1 MGSERNIVN
10 RAVLKTSCSI
20 AKKAMK
26 RDKVLILDEI
36 GNALGDSVLQMKGGK
51 NYVK

>member
-1 MGSERNIVN
+1 MRSERNIVN

-26 RDKVLILDEI
+26 RDKVLIMDEI
-36 GNALGDSVLQMKGGK
+36 GNMMMIVKQMKGGK
-51 NYVK
+51 KL

>member
-36 GNALGDSVLQMKGGK
+36 GNMMMIVKQMKGGK